1 MLQLQELHGPFA
13 VRQAALAEFEMPVA
27 PHAARQAFGF
37 HARLELADLA
47 ELCIGERAYRVSQRV
62 RDVVEEILAER
73 PVPGDEPGAQQRL
86 MFPRVRP

>member
-1 MLQLQELHGPFA
+1 
-13 VRQAALAEFEMPVA
+13 MPVA

-47 ELCIGERAYRVSQRV
+47 ELGVGERAYRVSQRV